1 MLDGKSAALGG
12 KRSLDDLI
20 REMVRHGRAGDGT
33 GEAMW
38 LVLVTKELGDEGR
51 RLHADMLAG
60 KVMLP
65 EPGDF
70 GPCFTR
76 TTAKF
81 RRFDLGFEPRS
92 LVGDVKTIRGLN
104 PASEAARAGLRD
116 GDVVTVSVAMDS
128 VQGDPARTL
137 TLKVIRDG
145 KTFPITYLPR
155 GETVDAYQWARVA
168 GVADSA
174 CAIAAGLALG
184 RPSPTARPWPRT
196 PRKKV
201 IYSALAGN
209 TAIAVTRFAA
219 AFLTGSS
226 AMLSEA
232 IHSVVDTGNQL
243 LLLRGL
249 QRAARPADA
258 RHPFGYG
265 LQLYFYTFVVAVLIF
280 GVGAVISILQ
290 GIEKIKHPAEIDH
303 AWVNYLVLGL
313 GVIFEGYV
321 WIVALRAFNEER
333 AGRPWIL
340 AVRYSK
346 DPTIFTVLFEDTAAL
361 AGLMVALL
369 GIFLTEALAMPVI
382 DGIASVLVGVIPAG
396 GGGSSPPRARACPPA
411 RRPAT
416 RCGSA
421 STRSSAPR
429 RA

>member
-1 MLDGKSAALGG
+1 M
-12 KRSLDDLI
+12 
-20 REMVRHGRAGDGT
+20 
-33 GEAMW
+33 
-38 LVLVTKELGDEGR
+38 
-51 RLHADMLAG
+51 
-60 KVMLP
+60 
-65 EPGDF
+65 
-70 GPCFTR
+70 
-76 TTAKF
+76 
-81 RRFDLGFEPRS
+81 
-92 LVGDVKTIRGLN
+92 
-104 PASEAARAGLRD
+104 ASH
-116 GDVVTVSVAMDS
+116 TS
-128 VQGDPARTL
+128 
-137 TLKVIRDG
+137 
-145 KTFPITYLPR
+145 
-155 GETVDAYQWARVA
+155 
-168 GVADSA
+168 
-174 CAIAAGLALG
+174 
-184 RPSPTARPWPRT
+184 
-196 PRKKV
+196 KKV

-209 TAIAVTRFAA
+209 TAIAVTKFAA

-382 DGIASVLVGVIPAG
+382 DGIASVLVGMILAVTAIFLATKSQSLLTGEAASHEVRVSINKIVRAEKGLTGLNQARTMHFGPNEVLVVLSLDFDDDLPAG
-396 GGGSSPPRARACPPA
+396 EVEAIV
-411 RRPAT
+411 T
-416 RCGSA
+416 RIERKIKVAHPDVRQVFIEAQSFA
-421 STRSSAPR
+421 ADR
-429 RA
+429 RAGRSEVA